1 MSASVELESRTDP
14 VLRRMPSAF
23 WRSLPVLLGI
33 GCALLVPTLV
43 VGVFF
48 GAASPILALVVCVF
62 GAPLL
67 LLGIDRLHTE
77 LFELTAERPPWW
89 RRALVAEAIVLP
101 FGVTA
106 ALSLIAAVAAEASG
120 AVLFT
125 LAAAA
130 GALATVVLAVV
141 AVVALPLAA
150 ARPESSLRA
159 IFMVSFYAV
168 VRSPLPAI
176 ATVLVGCAL
185 VWIGTSGL
193 PGLTAIAPGLLAA
206 LAVSAAWPTVVRA
219 GVAMPP
225 LSPLM
230 PSTRLRFNQ
239 SRSQRRRQARSTYVH
254 RSQGAA

>member
-1 MSASVELESRTDP
+1 MSTSTELDSRTDP

-33 GCALLVPTLV
+33 GVALLLPTLIT
-43 VGVFF
+43 GVLF
-48 GAASPILALVVCVF
+48 GAASPLVALVVCAF

-67 LLGIDRLHTE
+67 LVGVDRLHAE
-77 LFELTAERPPWW
+77 LFELTAVRPAWW

-101 FGVTA
+101 VGVTA
-106 ALSLIAAVAAEASG
+106 ALSLIAGVVAEASG
-120 AVLFT
+120 VLLFT

-130 GALATVVLAVV
+130 GALASVVLAII

-159 IFMVSFYAV
+159 ILMVAFYSV

-185 VWIGTSGL
+185 VWVGTSGL
-193 PGLTAIAPGLLAA
+193 PGLTAIATGLFAA

-219 GVAMPP
+219 GVSMPP
-225 LSPLM
+225 LAPLM

-239 SRSQRRRQARSTYVH
+239 SRSQRRRQARDTQVH
-254 RSQGAA
+254 NSQGAA